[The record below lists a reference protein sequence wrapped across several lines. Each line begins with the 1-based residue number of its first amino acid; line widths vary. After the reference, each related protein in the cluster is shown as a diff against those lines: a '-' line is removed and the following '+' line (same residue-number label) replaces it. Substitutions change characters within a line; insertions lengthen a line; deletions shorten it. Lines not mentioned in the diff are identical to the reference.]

1 MMRLTIA
8 FIAQVSLSSL
18 LLQLF
23 KLLVVAA
30 NPGTLLSSS
39 SMLTRS
45 VSRTL
50 LYLVAKMSTA
60 PDAITTRQ

>member
-39 SMLTRS
+39 SMLTRN
-45 VSRTL
+45 VLRTL

>member
-39 SMLTRS
+39 SMLTRN
-45 VSRTL
+45 VLRTL

-60 PDAITTRQ
+60 PDANTTRQ

>member
-23 KLLVVAA
+23 KLLVVPAH
-30 NPGTLLSSS
+30 PGRLLSSS

-60 PDAITTRQ
+60 PDANTMRQ